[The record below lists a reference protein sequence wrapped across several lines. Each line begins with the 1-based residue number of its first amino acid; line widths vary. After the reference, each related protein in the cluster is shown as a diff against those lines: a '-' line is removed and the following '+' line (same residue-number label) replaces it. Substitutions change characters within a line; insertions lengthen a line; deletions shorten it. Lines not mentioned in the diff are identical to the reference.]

1 MDANPTTPIREVAM
15 ELWMDLLFGNPI
27 GLLSVITVVGA
38 IVIVGYIGVMLAIK
52 SKPKHS

>member
-1 MDANPTTPIREVAM
+1 MNLSREVVM

-52 SKPKHS
+52 SKPKHP